1 MQTQIHAP
9 VAEVVEACTEYV
21 RASEAAMFPTPGV
34 FSRCLAAEQRLIELI
49 NRRDP
54 RDAAEPKSD
63 EARDAERYRVLRDFD
78 SGKTE
83 LAICR
88 WSEHGW
94 VGEWVIEHEP
104 DAAID
109 AALAAQQTNVNR

>member
-1 MQTQIHAP
+1 MPCLSLYEDLPAGTKLYA
-9 VAEVVEACTEYV
+9 
-21 RASEAAMFPTPGV
+21 TP
-34 FSRCLAAEQRLIELI
+34 
-49 NRRDP
+49 
-54 RDAAEPKSD
+54 PKSS
-63 EARDAERYRVLRDFD
+63 DAMDAQRYRLLRDFD
-78 SGKTE
+78 SGMTE

-109 AALAAQQTNVNR
+109 AALVAQQKGGA